1 MSHARLTVRK
11 QLQNIA
17 LERQRVPAHRRR
29 AAECFW
35 LSVQK
40 EGGNSLARH
49 LSPAMR
55 QLAVRNLE
63 VARAFA
69 APLVA
74 G

>member
-1 MSHARLTVRK
+1 M
-11 QLQNIA
+11 
-17 LERQRVPAHRRR
+17 PAHRRR
-29 AAECFW
+29 AAERFW